1 MSLENIS
8 VFGIGYVGAVS
19 AACLAQSGFKV
30 LATDPN
36 PLKVNM
42 INEGRSPIIEPGLG
56 EIIQS
61 SVAENSLKAISGA
74 TEAIM
79 ETDLSL
85 ICVGTPSRPN
95 GSLDTSYVEIVSRE
109 IGEALK
115 EKVAKGGPFHSVV
128 MRSTILP
135 GTMVEK
141 VIPILEE
148 ASGLKAG
155 VDFGVGYY
163 PEFLRESTAIKD
175 YYDPGAIVFGALD
188 ETTAERL
195 TYINRDL
202 PVEPKVIDIT
212 AAEAVKYANN
222 TWHAVKISY
231 ANEIGNICSAH
242 GIDSHVVMDIVCS
255 DKRLNISPAY
265 MKPGFAFGGSCLP
278 KDLRAMRHR
287 AKQKDVPTPI
297 LDAAME
303 VNQYQIEKA
312 FDLVSEGKGRKVGFV
327 GLSFKSDT
335 DDLRESPLV
344 DLAERLYGKGYQIKI
359 FDPNVEQA
367 KLNGSNKDYIDGKI
381 PHLSAL
387 MVNDIDEL
395 LDEVDTIVVGNT
407 SGGSDSVLD
416 TLNSSDKYVVDLVRL
431 RNELRSNGKYQGIC
445 W

>member
-1 MSLENIS
+1 MSLNEIA

-19 AACLAQSGFKV
+19 AACLAKTGFKV
-30 LATDPN
+30 TATDPN
-36 PLKVNM
+36 PMKVNM
-42 INEGRSPIIEPGLG
+42 INEGRSPIIEPGLS
-56 EIIQS
+56 EIIESAVKEGQ
-61 SVAENSLKAISGA
+61 LRAISSA
-74 TEAIM
+74 TDAIM
-79 ETDLSL
+79 TTDLSL
-85 ICVGTPSRPN
+85 ICVGTPSRQN
-95 GSLDTSYVEIVSRE
+95 GSLDTKYVEMVSRE

-115 EKVAKGGPFHSVV
+115 VKVAAGGDYHSVV

-135 GTMVEK
+135 GTMVEI

-148 ASGLKAG
+148 ASGLTAG
-155 VDFGVGYY
+155 KDFGVGYY

-175 YYDPGAIVFGALD
+175 YYEPGAIVFGALD

-195 TYINRDL
+195 RYINRDL
-202 PVEPKVIDIT
+202 PVEPQVIDIT

-255 DKRLNISPAY
+255 DTRLNISRAY

-303 VNQYQIEKA
+303 VNEYQIAKA
-312 FDLVSEGKGRKVGFV
+312 FELIAEGKGRNIGFV

-359 FDPNVEQA
+359 YDPNVEQA
-367 KLNGSNKDYIDGKI
+367 KLNGSNKDFIDGKI

-387 MVNDIDEL
+387 MVTDIDEL
-395 LDEVDTIVVGNT
+395 LDEADTIVVGNT
-407 SGGSDSVLD
+407 SGGSKNVLE

-431 RNELRSNGKYQGIC
+431 RDELRSNGKYQGIC